1 MSKSTARVTAMPTAL
16 VASLGQAASSGRRR
30 GGGLKS
36 ISLPNPMDRLTA
48 SRRRRHR
55 RQRLM
60 KVARNAGA
68 VVSAVTFAAE
78 MASALRDIKGAGQ
91 DSSPSRS
98 TGNRSAAGAKKAHGQ
113 SSAKRAQGSA
123 SKTQGPAKRAQGP
136 AKKTQGT
143 AKKAQGTS
151 KRSATAANK
160 TQGSTA
166 RRADAGANGNG
177 NGNGNRSRNG
187 NGRVGANA
195 NGSARSGA
203 GRG

>member
-1 MSKSTARVTAMPTAL
+1 MPTAL

-98 TGNRSAAGAKKAHGQ
+98 TGNRSAAGTKKAQGQ

-151 KRSATAANK
+151 KKSATAANK

-177 NGNGNRSRNG
+177 NGNGNGTGNRSRNG

-195 NGSARSGA
+195 NGSTRSGA